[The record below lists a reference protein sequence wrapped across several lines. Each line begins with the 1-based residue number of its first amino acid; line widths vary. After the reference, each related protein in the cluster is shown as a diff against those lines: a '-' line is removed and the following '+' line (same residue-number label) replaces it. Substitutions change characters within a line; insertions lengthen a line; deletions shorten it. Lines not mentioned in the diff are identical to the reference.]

1 VRPAGPANDPTR
13 PGPTGPARDEQDA
26 AVVIAV
32 LAALAAGPEPA
43 ATEPAPRSVWADPAH
58 RLGVSA
64 AGDHR
69 WWASGLP
76 R

>member
-1 VRPAGPANDPTR
+1 MRPAGPANDPTR
-13 PGPTGPARDEQDA
+13 PGPTGPARDEPDA

-32 LAALAAGPEPA
+32 LAAVAAGPEPA

>member
-1 VRPAGPANDPTR
+1 VRPAGRASDHPGT
-13 PGPTGPARDEQDA
+13 GPTGPARDEQDA

>member
-1 VRPAGPANDPTR
+1 MRPAGRASDHPGT
-13 PGPTGPARDEQDA
+13 GPTGPARDEQDA

-32 LAALAAGPEPA
+32 LAALAAGPEAA
-43 ATEPAPRSVWADPAH
+43 ATEPTPRSIWADPAH
-58 RLGVSA
+58 RLGVGA

>member
-1 VRPAGPANDPTR
+1 MDFVGPDLAALAEGVRPLLDWRGLPLDVAS
-13 PGPTGPARDEQDA
+13 
-26 AVVIAV
+26 